1 MTKPVIPERD
11 WYETLPFADGI
22 TLIHEPWMP
31 FFFRCNMWHVR
42 GRDRDLLVD
51 TGLGAFS
58 LRNNVPLVNGRPIV
72 CLTSHA
78 HFDHIGST
86 HEFEERL
93 VHPAEAHI
101 LADPRNDWTLAAK
114 YARPGGDAEMFD
126 GVPERWVAADY
137 AIRPA
142 PATGLVDEGDRIDL
156 GDRVFTVLHTPGH
169 SPGHVSLFEEK
180 TGVLMAADVVYDGPL
195 VTNCYHSDLDAYRTT
210 MRRLRELEPS
220 IVHGGHFQSFGPV
233 RYRQLID
240 AFLAEG

>member
-1 MTKPVIPERD
+1 MTRPVIPHEK

-51 TGLGAFS
+51 TGLGAVS
-58 LRNNVPLVNGRPIV
+58 LRKHVPLLNGRPIV
-72 CLTSHA
+72 CLSSHT

-93 VHPAEAHI
+93 VHPAEAPI
-101 LADPRNDWTLAAK
+101 LADPRNEWTLAAK
-114 YARPGGDAEMFD
+114 YARPGGDASMFD
-126 GVPERWVAADY
+126 GVPEGWVAADY

-156 GDRVFTVLHTPGH
+156 GDRVLTVLHTPGH

-180 TGVLMAADVVYDGPL
+180 TGVLIAADVVYDGPL
-195 VTNCYHSDLDAYRTT
+195 VTNCYHSDMDDYRAS

-220 IVHGGHFQSFGPV
+220 IVHGGHFQSFGKV
-233 RYRQLID
+233 RFRQLID
-240 AFLAEG
+240 AFLAQG